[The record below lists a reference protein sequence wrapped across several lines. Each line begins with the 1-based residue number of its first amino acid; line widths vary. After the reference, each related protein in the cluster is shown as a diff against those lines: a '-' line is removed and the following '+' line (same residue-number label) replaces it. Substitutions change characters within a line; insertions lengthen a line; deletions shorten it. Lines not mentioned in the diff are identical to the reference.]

1 MPLEHGHIAR
11 KNPQELSDSGHESLR
26 QYIEHL
32 YGEKL
37 FQDTRKL
44 EKLRTRKAHLLCSLT
59 FLLRCR
65 DTDTIPQF
73 LAAKRTFKTPQA
85 HRIYDRLERNLL
97 RERIHTIRKE
107 LANTDKELL
116 HLHINISQKM
126 NSQDWDKI
134 DNLTYR
140 KMEKNMV
147 VHTNRQKQKFHK
159 RQKQQPKPELDT
171 SRTIINLTDRQLS
184 EDQVSILAKGGNFAV
199 TATRIPVENIIA
211 NVESAIY
218 RLPEEEAEEVRAEAA
233 RILKKAKLPSSNITR
248 KERQAIRDLNS
259 DPDILI
265 LPADKGNATVIMH
278 TEQYKEKIR
287 KLLDPTIYRKL
298 KQDPTSKITRKTNTL
313 IKNSSIN
320 FDIRQQLCKSEALPP
335 RLYGLPKIHKDS
347 TPLRPIVSAIG
358 SPTYDLAKFLAA
370 QLQSHIGLTTHY
382 IKDSAHFIEKI
393 SNLKLNTNDK
403 LISFDVVSLFTM
415 VPVADTMALINQRF
429 PEDITALFHHC
440 LTTSYFQWDNE
451 FYEQKDGVAMG
462 SPLSPVIANFYME
475 HFEKQALETATKKPT
490 IWFRYVDDTFTIWSH
505 GEEELNRFLEHLN
518 SIHPNIQFT
527 MEKEKEGRLP
537 FLDVLVI
544 RKPDQQLGHTVYRK
558 PTHTDRYLHKNSNH
572 HPSQKRSTIKA
583 LADRAKRIC
592 EPHLLQDELN
602 HLNWALQA
610 NGYSTSDIRRAA
622 RPRTSFQTIHR
633 NQKFNDMGNLDFGNR
648 GSCLVPS

>member
-1 MPLEHGHIAR
+1 M
-11 KNPQELSDSGHESLR
+11 
-26 QYIEHL
+26 
-32 YGEKL
+32 
-37 FQDTRKL
+37 
-44 EKLRTRKAHLLCSLT
+44 
-59 FLLRCR
+59 
-65 DTDTIPQF
+65 
-73 LAAKRTFKTPQA
+73 
-85 HRIYDRLERNLL
+85 
-97 RERIHTIRKE
+97 
-107 LANTDKELL
+107 
-116 HLHINISQKM
+116 
-126 NSQDWDKI
+126 
-134 DNLTYR
+134 
-140 KMEKNMV
+140 
-147 VHTNRQKQKFHK
+147 
-159 RQKQQPKPELDT
+159 
-171 SRTIINLTDRQLS
+171 
-184 EDQVSILAKGGNFAV
+184 
-199 TATRIPVENIIA
+199 
-211 NVESAIY
+211 
-218 RLPEEEAEEVRAEAA
+218 
-233 RILKKAKLPSSNITR
+233 
-248 KERQAIRDLNS
+248 
-259 DPDILI
+259 
-265 LPADKGNATVIMH
+265 PADKGNATVIMH

-287 KLLDPTIYRKL
+287 KLLDPTIYKKL
-298 KQDPTSKITRKTNTL
+298 KQDPTAKITKKTNTL

-320 FDIRQQLCKSEALPP
+320 FDIRQQLCKSEAHPP

-475 HFEKQALETATKKPT
+475 HFEKQALGTATKKPT

-505 GEEELNRFLEHLN
+505 GEGELNRFLDHLN

-527 MEKEKEGRLP
+527 MEKENEGRLP

-622 RPRTSFQTIHR
+622 RPRTSHESKDEDPPRGKVFLPYIKGTTDRIGKLMRKHNIQTIYKPTKKIQQMLRSAKDKRDPLTCAGVYRIPCSCGQVYIGTTKRSAQTRIKEHERHCRLLQPEKSTIAEHLMNQPGHSILFENTERLDHTNNHHVRLHR
-633 NQKFNDMGNLDFGNR
+633 EAIEIHKHVDNFNRKEETMKMNKIWLPVLKNSKIITAKQQRGNAGRDWPTGK
-648 GSCLVPS
+648 SEDTDEE